1 MIIFIVLTLA
11 MFILMGKTT
20 IKVHD
25 EYYNRDVDKTVWKL
39 NKKQFLAVI
48 PLLLAVIFSMF
59 VIIPANHVGIKY
71 SPISGVKTE
80 TLTAG
85 FKTKAPLDKITKFD
99 TTVQEIT
106 LANIVG
112 QTKDGQ
118 FVTIEATVK
127 YMVNSTDAY
136 KVFTQ
141 FKNLKNVEAQLLPDA
156 TRRSVDEITT
166 QYNVFEIMGE
176 QRNSIVKGIEQ
187 SLATRLSNAGI
198 SLYSVTINDADAGED
213 IEAAIKAEAIARQNV
228 QKAEQELAKAEIDA
242 QQKVVQ
248 AQADL
253 EKAKILAEQKVV
265 EAQAEAQANKLI
277 SESITQ
283 GLIDKI
289 EAEARLK
296 HGWVE
301 ITGAN
306 SIVVKE

>member
-1 MIIFIVLTLA
+1 MILFIALA
-11 MFILMGKTT
+11 VVVFALLGKTT
-20 IKVHD
+20 VKVHD
-25 EYYNRDVDKTVWKL
+25 DYYNRDIDKITWKL
-39 NKKQFLAVI
+39 NKKQFFCVI
-48 PLLLAVIFSMF
+48 PLALAVVFSMI

-80 TLTAG
+80 TLDAG
-85 FKTKAPLDKITKFD
+85 FKTKAPLDRITTFD
-99 TTVQEIT
+99 TTVQEVELT
-106 LANIVG
+106 NLVG

-118 FVTIEATVK
+118 YVTITAKVK
-127 YMVNSTDAY
+127 YFVNSTNAY

-141 FKNLKNVEAQLLPDA
+141 FKTMKRVEEQLIPDA
-156 TRRSVDEITT
+156 TQRSIEQVTT

-176 QRNSIVKGIEQ
+176 ARNAIYKDIE
-187 SLATRLSNAGI
+187 LALTARFADAGI
-198 SLYSVTINDADAGED
+198 NLYSITIADADAGED
-213 IEAAIKAEAIARQNV
+213 IENAIRAEAIARQNV

-265 EAQAEAQANKLI
+265 EAEAEAQANKLI